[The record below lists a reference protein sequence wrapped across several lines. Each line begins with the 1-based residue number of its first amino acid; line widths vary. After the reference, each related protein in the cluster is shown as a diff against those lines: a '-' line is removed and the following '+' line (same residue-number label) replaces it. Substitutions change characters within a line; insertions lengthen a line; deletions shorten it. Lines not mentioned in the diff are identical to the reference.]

1 MHNPT
6 SQHQFSLFL
15 LPKQNNIIILK
26 IVNLASF
33 FIVSTEAI
41 NLMYVV
47 VKRDEEWASLYD
59 VRSLLITPNIY
70 KNPWFR

>member
-47 VKRDEEWASLYD
+47 VKRAMKSEQVCMMLDHY
-59 VRSLLITPNIY
+59 
-70 KNPWFR
+70 